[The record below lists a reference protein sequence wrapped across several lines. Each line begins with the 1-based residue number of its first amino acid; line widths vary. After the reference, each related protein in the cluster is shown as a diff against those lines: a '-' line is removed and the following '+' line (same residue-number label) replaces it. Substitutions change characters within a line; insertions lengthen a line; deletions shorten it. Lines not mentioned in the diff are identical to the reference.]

1 MIETLFTRAGIIT
14 RLQQPPL
21 GSHLEDLAASLKQQN
36 YSDNTIRGYLRSAAR
51 FNVWLVENQL
61 SVAEAGETAVSR
73 YFDSLKK
80 ATVIGEPTV
89 QFPDQAVGL
98 THLVKILRR
107 NLVLAPA
114 APPMTVPPTECER
127 WLGCF
132 DQYMERV
139 IGAAPT
145 TRDIYRRIVRRFVEE
160 RFGNGPLNWTLIKAE
175 QVSQFVTKEAATR
188 KGFGRKV
195 PAVAV
200 RAALRF
206 LVASGDLRDGLQ
218 AAVPTMRA
226 WKHAA
231 LPRNITKDQVDRVLV
246 DCSGNDPKAR
256 RNLAILLLL
265 AKLGL
270 RAKEVV
276 RLELGAI
283 DWKEGRLLI
292 HTSKNHCERALPLSQ
307 EVGSA
312 LATYL
317 MQGRPKSTSTRVF
330 LTSQAPFEPLVG
342 ASAVSMVAKRALL
355 RSGVPSGPLL
365 GAHTFR
371 HTVASEMVCGGVSF
385 KEVADVLGHES
396 LATTAIYAKLDL
408 KALAQVA
415 LPWAGGGR

>member
-1 MIETLFTRAGIIT
+1 MIKTLFARAGLVT
-14 RLQQPPL
+14 RLLQPPL
-21 GSHLEDLAASLKQQN
+21 GPHLEDLAVSLKQQN

-51 FNVWLVENQL
+51 FSIWLAENNL
-61 SVAEAGETAVSR
+61 PVAEADEDAVSR
-73 YFDSLKK
+73 YTNGLKK
-80 ATVIGEPTV
+80 ATIASEKAV
-89 QFPDQAVGL
+89 QVPDQAGGL

-114 APPMTVPPTECER
+114 APPVTAPPTECER

-132 DQYMERV
+132 DQYLERV

-145 TRDIYRRIVRRFVEE
+145 TRDVYRRIVGRFTEE
-160 RFGNGPLNWTLIKAE
+160 RFGKGPLNWAVITAE
-175 QVSQFVTKEAATR
+175 QISHFVTKEATTR

-231 LPRNITKDQVDRVLV
+231 LPRNITKDQVDRVLA
-246 DCSGNDPKAR
+246 DCSGNDPKAL

-276 RLELGAI
+276 RLELEDI

-292 HTSKNHCERALPLSQ
+292 HTSKNHSERALPLSQ

-312 LATYL
+312 LATYVI
-317 MQGRPKSTSTRVF
+317 QGRPKSTSSRVF
-330 LTSQAPFEPLVG
+330 LTSQAPFEPLAG

-371 HTVASEMVCGGVSF
+371 HSVASAMVCRGVSF
-385 KEVADVLGHES
+385 KEVADVLGHQS
-396 LATTAIYAKLDL
+396 LETTAIYAKLDL

-415 LPWAGGGR
+415 LPWAGGVR

>member
-1 MIETLFTRAGIIT
+1 MIETLFARADVIT
-14 RLQQPPL
+14 RFQQPPL
-21 GSHLEDLAASLKQQN
+21 GPHMEDLAVSLKQQN

-51 FNVWLVENQL
+51 FNIWLAENEL
-61 SVAEAGETAVSR
+61 SLAEADENAVSR
-73 YFDSLKK
+73 YTDTLKN
-80 ATVIGEPTV
+80 AAVAGEQSA
-89 QFPDQAVGL
+89 QFPDQAGGL
-98 THLVKILRR
+98 LHLVKILRR
-107 NLVLAPA
+107 NLLLTPA
-114 APPMTVPPTECER
+114 APPVTAPPTECER

-132 DQYMERV
+132 DQYLERV

-145 TRDIYRRIVRRFVEE
+145 TRNIYRRIVGRFAEE
-160 RFGNGPLNWTLIKAE
+160 RFRKGPLNWSLITAE
-175 QVSQFVTKEAATR
+175 EISQFVTKEAATR

-195 PAVAV
+195 PSVAV

-206 LVASGDLRDGLQ
+206 LVASGVLRDGLQ

-226 WKHAA
+226 WKHAV
-231 LPRNITKDQVDRVLV
+231 LPRNITKDQVDRVLA
-246 DCSGNDPKAR
+246 DCSGDDPKAL

-292 HTSKNHCERALPLSQ
+292 HASKNHSERALPLSH

-312 LATYL
+312 LAAYL
-317 MQGRPKSTSTRVF
+317 IQGRPKSTSRRVF

-371 HTVASEMVCGGVSF
+371 HSVASEMVCRGVSF

-396 LATTAIYAKLDL
+396 LETTAIYAKLDL

-415 LPWAGGGR
+415 LPWAGGVR